1 MKPCSAI
8 SQSETGITIK
18 ILVLLELLHIIFLYP
33 HKIFALLSANFKV
46 QDRSASHRKPLSPG
60 PIQISY
66 PLETLP
72 KSNMDFNS
80 NFPMLFLC
88 TIQSIIDYERKMIKF
103 RDSIFFFFFR
113 YIVSKTTINFKND
126 LKLKMFYLM

>member
-103 RDSIFFFFFR
+103 RDSIFFFFLDILLVR
-113 YIVSKTTINFKND
+113 QLSI
-126 LKLKMFYLM
+126 LKMILNLKCFI